1 MAKKQVLSTQDTDP
15 TPPPITSWTSRRSR
29 SWPAQPQALEA
40 SVSSLLGEPAA
51 SALLGK
57 PAASSL
63 LGEPPVSA
71 TLPEADLVLRLLHP
85 STSCWLLWRGQAL
98 RLPPQ
103 QLDLLVLLV
112 LGAARFQ
119 PFTDQQTAS
128 AETLANSDWQPQS
141 LQMALLG
148 TSSRSSSLR
157 TALCKLRMILPV
169 TERRYRLNCV
179 VKCDV
184 FEVEQ
189 ALATGDLATIIQLYQ
204 QPLLP
209 QSHSPAIN
217 EYRQRLEAQMQ
228 GLILGS
234 QQGELVLQWLDRG
247 GDDPEVLAH
256 AQDLLPAQDPRHKD
270 LQQRLQAIL
279 QAILQ
284 ADEVV

>member
-15 TPPPITSWTSRRSR
+15 TPLPITSWTSRRSR
-29 SWPAQPQALEA
+29 SWPAQPQALEVEA

-51 SALLGK
+51 SALLG
-57 PAASSL
+57 S
-63 LGEPPVSA
+63 PPVSA

-85 STSCWLLWRGQAL
+85 PAACWMLWHGQAL

-112 LGAARFQ
+112 LGAVRFQ
-119 PFTDQQTAS
+119 PFTGQQMAS
-128 AETLANSDWQPQS
+128 AEALANADWQPQS

-148 TSSRSSSLR
+148 ASSRSSSLR

-179 VKCDV
+179 VKCDL

-189 ALATGDLATIIQLYQ
+189 ALATGDLASVIQLYQ

-217 EYRQRLEAQMQ
+217 EYRQRLEAQME

-234 QQGELVLQWLDRG
+234 QQGELVWQWLDRG

-256 AQDLLPAQDPRHKD
+256 AQDLLPAQDPRHQD

-279 QAILQ
+279 QA
-284 ADEVV
+284 DEAT